1 MAYKIEDRQPP
12 DVKAAS
18 PEPHRAAAPR
28 SLRLQASIRKHRV
41 LLRRIGLAL
50 SLAIVLISMIIF
62 VRTILSVNPAQLWAA
77 FAATSASQ
85 IAMALGLTLLSYCA
99 LAGYDRLALAH
110 LHEKVPLHI
119 TALASFTSYAISFTL
134 GFPLITGG
142 AVRYWIYGAAGLSA
156 ARVARLTII
165 AGITFWLGM
174 GLVVGAGLIG
184 DPEAIGGIDHF
195 SVLANQ
201 LIGGGLVALLAAY
214 LVWVIMLSAHGRPKF
229 LGLELPGPAL
239 TTGQITLG
247 VVDIGSAAGAL
258 FVLLPKGAG
267 ISYVTFSALY
277 SFACMLGIASH
288 APGGIGVFEATILR
302 GVGGPIEPVLAS
314 LFLFRAIYYL
324 IPFIFAMAL
333 LGAHEALRRWRSLRE
348 ALDKTD
354 YTDEA

>member
-1 MAYKIEDRQPP
+1 MAYKTDERQTPDLKPAIERRD
-12 DVKAAS
+12 DFAS
-18 PEPHRAAAPR
+18 RT
-28 SLRLQASIRKHRV
+28 LRLQAAIRRHRV
-41 LLRRIGLAL
+41 TLRRIGLAL
-50 SLAIVLISMIIF
+50 SFAIILISSIIF
-62 VRTILSVNPAQLWAA
+62 LRTILSINPAQLGAA

-85 IAMALGLTLLSYCA
+85 ILMACALTLLSYGA
-99 LAGYDRLALAH
+99 LTGYDGLALVH
-110 LHEKVPLHI
+110 LREKVPLHI

-142 AVRYWIYGAAGLSA
+142 AVRFWIYGPAGLTA
-156 ARVARLTII
+156 GRVARLTII

-201 LIGGGLVALLAAY
+201 LIGAGLVALLAAY
-214 LVWVIMLSAHGRPKF
+214 LIWVVMLRSHGRRKF
-229 LGLELPGPAL
+229 LGLELPGPTL
-239 TTGQITLG
+239 TMGQIALG
-247 VVDIGSAAGAL
+247 VIDIGSAAGAL
-258 FVLLPKGAG
+258 YVLLPKGAG
-267 ISYVTFSALY
+267 ISYITFSALY

-288 APGGIGVFEATILR
+288 APGGIGVFEATMLR
-302 GVGGPIEPVLAS
+302 GVGGPSEPILAS

-324 IPFIFAMAL
+324 IPFILAMAL